1 MPSYDHL
8 YKLVLIGDSN
18 VGKTSIIKR
27 FANGTHVPDV
37 PNTIGVD
44 FTLKMIDIRE
54 KKIKLHIWDTSG
66 KVSFLQSVFFVTV
79 VIFTAM
85 RWVYWLF
92 MTKQRL
98 ARFRIFP
105 NGYKRSRYMPTTMPK

>member
-44 FTLKMIDIRE
+44 FSLKTIDIRE

-66 KVSFLQSVFFVTV
+66 QVIYYQSKFNAV
-79 VIFTAM
+79 VLLIDLL
-85 RWVYWLF
+85 R
-92 MTKQRL
+92 K
-98 ARFRIFP
+98 I
-105 NGYKRSRYMPTTMPK
+105 K

>member
-8 YKLVLIGDSN
+8 YKLLLIGDSN

-27 FANGTHVPDV
+27 FANGTYVPDV

-44 FTLKMIDIRE
+44 FTLKTVDIRE

-66 KVSFLQSVFFVTV
+66 KVIFLQSVFYELLLVTNTQNHE
-79 VIFTAM
+79 INHTYIA
-85 RWVYWLF
+85 
-92 MTKQRL
+92 
-98 ARFRIFP
+98 
-105 NGYKRSRYMPTTMPK
+105 

>member
-18 VGKTSIIKR
+18 VGKTSIINR

-44 FTLKMIDIRE
+44 FTLKTIDIRE

-66 KVSFLQSVFFVTV
+66 KVCFLHSVFYEL
-79 VIFTAM
+79 VID
-85 RWVYWLF
+85 LLGNI
-92 MTKQRL
+92 K
-98 ARFRIFP
+98 
-105 NGYKRSRYMPTTMPK
+105 